1 VEPALT
7 HLPNA
12 TASGFSHDS
21 SQVIYRGPNLNTL
34 LMPTVGGNA
43 YLEMEGGIIYYD
55 SHYGRVLKVNEDG
68 LLYRDLRKAVRQLDE
83 LGLEWEGPAFA
94 ETPSSQLQKVELS
107 PELAGLKG
115 YSQWMDYLDEQAL
128 NDAELHSD
136 DGHLLFQAARVEIER
151 CNYVE
156 ALALLERCS
165 HLLPDAL
172 TPIQWQAYVL
182 AELQRWPDAIAAATR
197 FIDATDD
204 VELRLQRAAWCLEV
218 GLPHQAIEDAKA
230 VIENNHFL
238 TRRAQAIKLLAYR
251 QLGDFDAIPTIQAE
265 IEKNRPHD
273 RRYAEAVDAMTIAE
287 ISLRHSRLA
296 EVYAEQLLELNNP
309 EYRVPLAWMN
319 IRRGDFETALA
330 LIEHSD
336 AQPTVPDDSP
346 DFACSVALKVICHS
360 NLGNWQKA
368 GEQAVM
374 LDSLKPASCTGAWN
388 TQARRTRLIIA
399 EANKVFELKRMP
411 LDDPAKAQK

>member
-1 VEPALT
+1 
-7 HLPNA
+7 
-12 TASGFSHDS
+12 
-21 SQVIYRGPNLNTL
+21 
-34 LMPTVGGNA
+34 M
-43 YLEMEGGIIYYD
+43 
-55 SHYGRVLKVNEDG
+55 
-68 LLYRDLRKAVRQLDE
+68 
-83 LGLEWEGPAFA
+83 
-94 ETPSSQLQKVELS
+94 
-107 PELAGLKG
+107 G

-136 DGHLLFQAARVEIER
+136 DAHLLFQAARVEIER
-151 CNYVE
+151 GNYVE

-172 TPIQWQAYVL
+172 TPSQWQAYAF
-182 AELQRWPDAIAAATR
+182 AELQRWPDAIDAATR
-197 FIDATDD
+197 FIYATDD

-251 QLGDFDAIPTIQAE
+251 QLGDFDAIPTLQAE

-273 RRYAEAVDAMTIAE
+273 RRYAEAVDAMTTAE

-296 EVYAEQLLELNNP
+296 EVYAEQLLESNNP

-336 AQPTVPDDSP
+336 AQPSVPDDSP
-346 DFACSVALKVICHS
+346 DFADSVDVCQSVLGGFLLRLSAGDYVLQSEDQLRARLLTIAKKKFSMLQRQEIASKRARRRTWSLEDVPEIPNVVSQPAES
-360 NLGNWQKA
+360 NLELAELSSSVRMCLTDNEWQLLQLRKQGLSWNEIENQLHVGAVVLKKRLSRSLRRVSIQLGLDYWGFVSFIHYGRGDMYRSSLNGNTA
-368 GEQAVM
+368 
-374 LDSLKPASCTGAWN
+374 ASVTLLSFVDVDTN
-388 TQARRTRLIIA
+388 
-399 EANKVFELKRMP
+399 
-411 LDDPAKAQK
+411 